1 MQRCP
6 AMPSEMLHKKT
17 VENKKSAVLL
27 RRSKK
32 RTDSFQNP
40 SAFITHRIY
49 PASREKSS
57 FAKFAVLYAKI
68 T

>member
-6 AMPSEMLHKKT
+6 AMPSEMLHKKLLKIKNLLCFC
-17 VENKKSAVLL
+17 VAAKK
-27 RRSKK
+27 
-32 RTDSFQNP
+32 TDGFLSESVRFFTQ
-40 SAFITHRIY
+40 RIY

>member
-1 MQRCP
+1 
-6 AMPSEMLHKKT
+6 MPSYAIRNAAQKT

-27 RRSKK
+27 RRSKKK